1 MYGTRIFGCFR
12 MDKEARFA
20 ALLTAYQIFGS
31 LMLSKS
37 FIHVAY
43 ADDHEMFRQG
53 VRELLANSSRI
64 VFTIDAIDGK
74 ELIQKLA
81 TSKQSVD
88 VCVLDIF
95 MPKMDGYAALL
106 EIRTRWPEL
115 RVLVLTG
122 HNTEYYLIKMIRAG
136 ASGYLLKNSSPREIE
151 KAIVTVHEDGTYY
164 SLGVNTRLATKAARQ
179 QVDVPDLSPKEIEVL
194 RACCSDMSYVQIAEQ
209 LEMSLNAVEYCRV
222 SLCKKLNVSSRP
234 GLVVMA
240 MELGL
245 LELHSRTFNED

>member
-1 MYGTRIFGCFR
+1 
-12 MDKEARFA
+12 
-20 ALLTAYQIFGS
+20 
-31 LMLSKS
+31 MLSKTP
-37 FIHVAY
+37 IHVAY
-43 ADDHEMFRQG
+43 ADDHDMFREG
-53 VRELLANSSRI
+53 VLGLLAGSERV
-64 VFTIDAIDGK
+64 VFSIEASNGK
-74 ELIQKLA
+74 ELIQKLE
-81 TSKQSVD
+81 KNKGLPD
-88 VCVLDIF
+88 VCILDIF

-106 EIRTRWPEL
+106 EIRERWPEL

-151 KAIVTVHEDGTYY
+151 KAIVAVHEHGTYY
-164 SLGVNTRLATKAARQ
+164 SLGVNTRLATRAARQ
-179 QVDVPDLSPKEIEVL
+179 QIDVPDLSPKEIEVL

-209 LEMSLNAVEYCRV
+209 LELSLNAVEYCRV